1 MRWIYFICLILVGTV
16 VQTSLVPVLWFRTP
30 AGWVGPEILAAVAVF
45 AGLYAPTVADAALAG
60 WAVGLAVDLTLSG
73 PGMGLLAL
81 LYAAGAAGVFA
92 VREAFFRDRVVTRML
107 LGGLFCLFVYEI
119 WTAYDVLVAGAGGG
133 FGRPALLALGLAAYT
148 AVLTPAVCSLLRKIE
163 RFLLAVR
170 PERRRR

>member
-1 MRWIYFICLILVGTV
+1 MRWVYFICLVLVGAV

-45 AGLYAPTVADAALAG
+45 VGLYAPTATDAALAG
-60 WAVGLAVDLTLSG
+60 WALGLAVDLTLSG
-73 PGMGLLAL
+73 SGMGLLAL

-107 LGGLFCLFVYEI
+107 LGALFCVFVYEI
-119 WTAYDVLVAGAGGG
+119 WIAYDVLIAGAGGG
-133 FGRPALLALGLAAYT
+133 LGRPALLALALAAYT
-148 AVLTPAVCSLLRKIE
+148 AVLTPLVCSGLRKVE

-170 PERRRR
+170 PERQRR